1 MLNGFEDLYEA
12 FVHFFSRGAPAERF
26 MANEGKLHANNV
38 FNNTILDAF
47 DKIIATL
54 EDKHELRVQVLN

>member
-26 MANEGKLHANNV
+26 MANEGIPVNNA
-38 FNNTILDAF
+38 FINIILDAF

>member
-26 MANEGKLHANNV
+26 MANEGIPVNNA
-38 FNNTILDAF
+38 FINIILDAF

-54 EDKHELRVQVLN
+54 EDKHELRVQVL